1 MKITNVKAM
10 LLKGVTVALL
20 AGAFALAAPAKA
32 DAQVVVGVGVGYPHY
47 AYGYAPRYY
56 GPRYYAPAPVY
67 YGRWHRPVAVYPY
80 GYRRR
85 W

>member
-1 MKITNVKAM
+1 MKIANLKSM
-10 LLKGVTVALL
+10 ILKGAAVGLL

-32 DAQVVVGVGVGYPHY
+32 DAQVVVGVVFGHPHY

-56 GPRYYAPAPVY
+56 APRVYAPGYYAPGY
-67 YGRWHRPVAVYPY
+67 YGWHRPVYHND
-80 GYRRR
+80 YRRR

>member
-1 MKITNVKAM
+1 MKLSNVKAM
-10 LLKGVTVALL
+10 VLKGVTAGLL

-32 DAQVVVGVGVGYPHY
+32 DAQVVVQVGHPHY
-47 AYGYAPRYY
+47 AYGYRGPVVYAAP
-56 GPRYYAPAPVY
+56 GYYAPGYYAWHHPVPAY
-67 YGRWHRPVAVYPY
+67 RYGY